1 MRKRL
6 VDPSG
11 PSPDGKVLLS
21 VEEAANAMSL
31 GRSFIYELVM
41 RKEIASIKVGR
52 MRRIPIIALQDFVE
66 RQLLLVEGER

>member
-1 MRKRL
+1 
-6 VDPSG
+6 
-11 PSPDGKVLLS
+11 VLLS

>member
-6 VDPSG
+6 VESCG
-11 PSPDGKVLLS
+11 PSPDAKVLLS
-21 VEEAANAMSL
+21 VEEAASAMSL
-31 GRSFIYELVM
+31 GRSFISEVVM

-52 MRRIPIIALQDFVE
+52 MRRIPMTALQDFVE

>member
-6 VDPSG
+6 VDSDA

-52 MRRIPIIALQDFVE
+52 MRRIPIMALQDFVE
-66 RQLLLVEGER
+66 RQLLLNEGER

>member
-1 MRKRL
+1 MRKRV
-6 VDPSG
+6 VDSHG

-21 VEEAANAMSL
+21 VEEAASAMSL

-52 MRRIPIIALQDFVE
+52 MRRIPMTALQDFVE